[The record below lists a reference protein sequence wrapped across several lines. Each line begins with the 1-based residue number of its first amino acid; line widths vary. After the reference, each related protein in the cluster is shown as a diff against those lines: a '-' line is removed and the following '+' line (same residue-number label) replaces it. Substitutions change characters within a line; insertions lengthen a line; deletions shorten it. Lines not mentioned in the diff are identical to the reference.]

1 MNKIYYLD
9 SNICIFA
16 LIGRNVEIREKIDS
30 FTNMQIKL
38 PSMVKAELATGALKS
53 ANPDKNIKQVEDF
66 CRMFEIVPFDK
77 AAVWVYAEIRANLE
91 RKGQIIG
98 QNDLVIAATVL
109 SRNGILI
116 TNNIKEFSRIE
127 GLLYEDW
134 TKK

>member
-1 MNKIYYLD
+1 
-9 SNICIFA
+9 
-16 LIGRNVEIREKIDS
+16 
-30 FTNMQIKL
+30 MQI
-38 PSMVKAELATGALKS
+38 
-53 ANPDKNIKQVEDF
+53 PDKNIKQVEDF